1 MIIVVLSNGKRVKG
15 KWYLKFIMV
24 FVIVGMCGLGVF
36 NEVCLMLLVN
46 GNGDEIIW
54 RNGDVFWS
62 FDVFLLIERI
72 LWDKVKYKRFVCV
85 SEY

>member
-54 RNGDVFWS
+54 RNGDVFWN

-72 LWDKVKYKRFVCV
+72 LWDKCV

>member
-1 MIIVVLSNGKRVKG
+1 
-15 KWYLKFIMV
+15 
-24 FVIVGMCGLGVF
+24 
-36 NEVCLMLLVN
+36 MLLVN

-54 RNGDVFWS
+54 RNGDVFWN

>member
-1 MIIVVLSNGKRVKG
+1 
-15 KWYLKFIMV
+15 
-24 FVIVGMCGLGVF
+24 
-36 NEVCLMLLVN
+36 MLLVN

-54 RNGDVFWS
+54 RNGDVFWN

-72 LWDKVKYKRFVCV
+72 LWDKCV